1 MPKKRFAKAYIE
13 ITNVCNLNCSFC
25 KGTDRKKEFISP
37 LDFELYARK
46 LLPYTDYVY
55 LHILGEPL
63 LHPELSEILKICGDL
78 GLKACITTNGTLLC
92 QNQDVILNSDSL
104 YKLCVSL
111 HSSGANGILSRE
123 KMSEYLS
130 SCVRMCKNASEKGI
144 ISVLRLWNLENG
156 NATDSESILLNKSV
170 KEQLCSLFS
179 EDTWV
184 KTGRGI
190 RVSDRLF
197 LEYGEKFSWRE
208 SMEKSHFYCYA
219 LKDQIGVL
227 CDGTVVPC
235 CIDCDGVM
243 RLGNLKS
250 DSVRDILI
258 SERAKKI
265 IDGFKKS
272 TAAEEYCKKCGFA
285 RARL

>member
-1 MPKKRFAKAYIE
+1 MVI
-13 ITNVCNLNCSFC
+13 S
-25 KGTDRKKEFISP
+25 ISP
-37 LDFELYARK
+37 
-46 LLPYTDYVY
+46 
-55 LHILGEPL
+55 
-63 LHPELSEILKICGDL
+63 
-78 GLKACITTNGTLLC
+78 
-92 QNQDVILNSDSL
+92 
-104 YKLCVSL
+104 
-111 HSSGANGILSRE
+111 
-123 KMSEYLS
+123 
-130 SCVRMCKNASEKGI
+130 SEKGI